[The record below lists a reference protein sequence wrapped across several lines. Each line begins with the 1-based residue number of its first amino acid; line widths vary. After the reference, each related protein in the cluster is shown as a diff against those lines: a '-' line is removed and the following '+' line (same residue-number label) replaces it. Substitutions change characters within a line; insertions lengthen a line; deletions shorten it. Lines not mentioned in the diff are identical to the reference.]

1 MTDHGKMEP
10 EYTIQ
15 GYKSNRVFFAEKNMD
30 RSDIFMIKLAI
41 SVPKAKKCKIYELS
55 ARMIAI
61 ENDNSNKMIQKEKN
75 TIFVLGDDMKI
86 RHLQET
92 LKVSEIFNCIG
103 VYDFTGYDLSTISI
117 NKWS

>member
-1 MTDHGKMEP
+1 
-10 EYTIQ
+10 
-15 GYKSNRVFFAEKNMD
+15 
-30 RSDIFMIKLAI
+30 MIKLAT

-103 VYDFTGYDLSTISI
+103 VYDFTGYDLSTICI